1 MIDVEPQ
8 NTAVPEFTLK
18 ENIPHPCERTD
29 QVRLVQTQSSLL
41 SLNIL
46 DGDVLS
52 LGVFECDVTFR
63 AVARNQFH
71 HGEDNERDDQ
81 QCHNRHHRTNHNE
94 L

>member
-18 ENIPHPCERTD
+18 ENISHPSKRTD
-29 QVRLVQTQSSLL
+29 QVRFVQAQSSLL

-52 LGVFECDVTFR
+52 LGVFECDVTLR

-71 HGEDNERDDQ
+71 HGEDDE
-81 QCHNRHHRTNHNE
+81 
-94 L
+94 